1 MSIVTPVS
9 LFERNLARNL
19 DHRAPTGK
27 FGTTNAFFALHA
39 LQTAKTQTTLL
50 FGIVTMH
57 YWFDLH
63 INEDG
68 ASSETYF

>member
-27 FGTTNAFFALHA
+27 SGTTNDLFALHA
-39 LQTAKTQTTLL
+39 LQAAKTQTTTFWNLDDALL
-50 FGIVTMH
+50 V
-57 YWFDLH
+57 
-63 INEDG
+63 
-68 ASSETYF
+68 

>member
-19 DHRAPTGK
+19 DHMAPTGK

-39 LQTAKTQTTLL
+39 LQAAKTQTTT
-50 FGIVTMH
+50 F
-57 YWFDLH
+57 
-63 INEDG
+63 
-68 ASSETYF
+68 

>member
-39 LQTAKTQTTLL
+39 LQAAKTQTTTFWNSDDALL
-50 FGIVTMH
+50 V
-57 YWFDLH
+57 
-63 INEDG
+63 
-68 ASSETYF
+68 